1 MDNGNFSV
9 YKHTSPNGKIY
20 IGITSKNPLK
30 RWKNGNGYRGNQH
43 FWRAIVK
50 YGWDNFKHEILFSG
64 LTKNEACEKEIAL
77 IAKYKSNDQKYG
89 YNHAIGGEIN
99 QGFHFTLSEENKR
112 MISARMIGNNNAGD
126 QSGKNNHFY
135 GHHHSKTAREKIS
148 AAQYNPVLQYD
159 KDGNFIAEYANA
171 YQAELQ
177 TNILHILECCKH
189 KRKSAGGYYWKFKIK
204 EKELELRREIAD
216 RDAW

>member
-1 MDNGNFSV
+1 MENGNFSV

-30 RWKNGNGYRGNQH
+30 RWKNGNGYKGNRH

-50 YGWDNFKHEILFSG
+50 YGWNNFKHEILFSG
-64 LTKNEACEKEIAL
+64 LTKNEACEKEIEL
-77 IAKYKSNDQKYG
+77 IAKYKSNNQKYG
-89 YNHAIGGEIN
+89 YNHTIGGEIN
-99 QGFHFTLSEENKR
+99 RGFHFTLSEESKR
-112 MISARMIGNNNAGD
+112 MISTRMIGNNNAGN

-177 TNILHILECCKH
+177 TKIRHSLDCCKH
-189 KRKSAGGYYWKFKIK
+189 KRKSAGGYYWRFKLK

>member
-1 MDNGNFSV
+1 MRMETGKYSV

-20 IGITSKNPLK
+20 IGITSMNPLY
-30 RWKNGNGYRGNQH
+30 RWNKGKGYKKNSH

-64 LTKNEACEKEIAL
+64 LTKDEVCEKEIEL
-77 IAKYKSNDQKYG
+77 IAKYKSNDPKHG
-89 YNHAIGGEIN
+89 YNHESGG
-99 QGFHFTLSEENKR
+99 QTLSEEDKR
-112 MISARMIGNNNAGD
+112 MISARMIGNRNAGD

-135 GHHHSKTAREKIS
+135 GHHHSQTARDKIS
-148 AAQYNPVLQYD
+148 AAQYDPVLQYD

-177 TNILHILECCKH
+177 TKIRHVLECCKG
-189 KRKSAGGYYWKFKIK
+189 KRKSAGGYNWKFKLK
-204 EKELELRREIAD
+204 REELELRREIAD
-216 RDAW
+216 KNDW